1 MLLQMLSSLCRFEKV
16 PCQRTYTREEPTP
29 EMRLQ
34 ADLWSRETTLTERA
48 PWMPPYLF
56 TSFEF
61 AFTNPELSLTLTS
74 DLQSEFEAHPKITAE
89 PSSFISMRLLWN
101 LLSLH
106 WTQTKNDLNFLCHGN
121 HTFQSL
127 APDYDM
133 KAQY

>member
-1 MLLQMLSSLCRFEKV
+1 MMLLQTLSSLCRFEKV

-34 ADLWSRETTLTERA
+34 ADLWSRETTPTERA

-74 DLQSEFEAHPKITAE
+74 
-89 PSSFISMRLLWN
+89 N
-101 LLSLH
+101 L
-106 WTQTKNDLNFLCHGN
+106 
-121 HTFQSL
+121 
-127 APDYDM
+127 
-133 KAQY
+133 